1 MKLDLSNLNLDLRNI
16 IKGLS
21 RYGKLDSLLVILCL
35 IGGSGFILFHTVAAA
50 QGSKPDV
57 SLQLTK
63 EEKSAVDNLYKEF
76 DDQSKAWNE
85 TLQSIADVKSST
97 SACQGGQRLQSIM
110 LWAQQ
115 LKTTESLLLGKIQY
129 DHKCE
134 KCTLSP
140 DRTALVRPA
149 APAESPKAQ

>member
-1 MKLDLSNLNLDLRNI
+1 MEVSYNNI
-16 IKGLS
+16 IKAMT

-35 IGGSGFILFHTVAAA
+35 IGGTGFILFHSAAAA
-50 QGSKPDV
+50 QGSKPDA
-57 SLQLTK
+57 SLILSK

-76 DDQSKAWNE
+76 DDQSKAWND

-115 LKTTESLLLGKIQY
+115 LKTTEALLLGKIQY

>member
-1 MKLDLSNLNLDLRNI
+1 MKFNSTNEVSYNNI
-16 IKGLS
+16 IKAMT

-50 QGSKPDV
+50 QSAKPDV

-76 DDQSKAWNE
+76 DDQSKAWND

-110 LWAQQ
+110 LWANQ
-115 LKTTESLLLGKIQY
+115 LKTTEALLMGKIQY